1 MNGNS
6 SYMILAVAL
15 GAFIAGY
22 SIVSYLVKKLR
33 GQHAT
38 LIDQDLK
45 EADPTAAKRSQ
56 PEDQSQE
63 SDKT

>member
-6 SYMILAVAL
+6 SYMMLAVVL
-15 GAFIAGY
+15 VAFIAGY

-33 GQHAT
+33 RQHPT

-45 EADPTAAKRSQ
+45 PDPTAVKRSQ
-56 PEDQSQE
+56 PEDQSQGL
-63 SDKT
+63 DKT